1 MPRSRTEYHFKL
13 PRRKRIGG
21 VLCRIPLGFISLG
34 FFGISVFLLF
44 SGVWWAFIPGVV
56 ALFLARGF
64 LIALTRFILRKQED
78 MCLAV
83 DNNGVGFGE
92 HKPDRWI
99 FADGIT
105 TLKAGSDGW
114 WMLHHV
120 NGTYLYFPV
129 GVVSDDDIAYLQ
141 SKKIHAVT

>member
-1 MPRSRTEYHFKL
+1 MY
-13 PRRKRIGG
+13 
-21 VLCRIPLGFISLG
+21 
-34 FFGISVFLLF
+34 LLF
-44 SGVWWAFIPGVV
+44 SGVWWAFIPGLI

-64 LIALTRFILRKQED
+64 MIALTRFALRKYED

-83 DNNGVGFGE
+83 DENGVGFGE
-92 HKPDRWI
+92 RTPDWWI

-105 TLKAGSDGW
+105 TLKRGSDGY

-129 GVVSDDDIAYLQ
+129 EVVSDDDIAYLQ
-141 SKKIHAVT
+141 SKKIHAGT